1 MPTITVDL
9 DAIDITVSRRVI
21 LGVIQDLAASI
32 GLPHHTKVMLPD
44 SSDPQDL
51 PISTK
56 YEKSDERFP
65 PNVTVLVNA
74 TETYDERGVME
85 TIQSVDENPPI
96 FLDGD
101 LGVTMA
107 PMYVR
112 SKIELEMTWRFPSKS
127 LADRTL
133 QDIRRYSSLFRK
145 GLFHE
150 INYSY
155 TIPGVNLVI
164 LDAIHKTR
172 ESQAGL
178 GEDLNGWFGRCMSE
192 DIKTVSN
199 RDGSYL
205 ELAKEEVQSGVM
217 GTHSYEIVPDE
228 PEDGTTGTTH
238 KVMFNYELTYDK
250 PISTIMRY
258 PILIHN
264 RPLSNKFYDTTIPY
278 ELGLRLQLNSRTK
291 YILDQYSPHNEISG
305 FPNGA
310 PVPPFNDWQPS
321 SIPNGMEG
329 MLRVMLMVD
338 PKNPKDILDLKD
350 LGFYRLTEQ
359 IEDYIRSEGQSVLKP
374 RESAIFI
381 ALYEGDKIQS
391 PEHITIDDDLRITA
405 TGNLDMRKNYHL
417 MVFMYVDLLHLTQPA
432 QERLRND
439 VEVVQDIVVGVEPTV
454 IEKGLVPK
462 PISGGY
468 VPKREFEKAARYIQ
482 EKRRP
487 SVGPMKRSNF
497 RVGQFVLTTDE
508 S

>member
-9 DAIDITVSRRVI
+9 DAIDITVSRRVV
-21 LGVIQDLAASI
+21 LGVIQDLAASL

-44 SSDPQDL
+44 SSDAEDL

-56 YEKSDERFP
+56 YEKSDSRFP
-65 PNVTVLVNA
+65 PNMTVIVNA

-96 FLDGD
+96 LLDED

-127 LADRTL
+127 LADRTI

-155 TIPGVNLVI
+155 HIPGVNLVI
-164 LDAIHKTR
+164 LDQIHKTR
-172 ESQAGL
+172 ESQAPL
-178 GEDLNGWFGRCMSE
+178 NEDMTGWFNRCMSP
-192 DIKTVSN
+192 DVKTVSN
-199 RDGSYL
+199 REGTYL

-217 GTHSYEIVPDE
+217 GTHNYELVPEE
-228 PEDGTTGTTH
+228 PEDGVTGTTH
-238 KVMFNYELTYDK
+238 KVVFNYELTYDK
-250 PISTIMRY
+250 PISMIMRY

-264 RPLSNKFYDTTIPY
+264 VPLSNKFYDTTIPY
-278 ELGLRLQLNSRTK
+278 ELGLRLQLNSKTK

-321 SIPNGMEG
+321 SIPIGMEG
-329 MLRVMLMVD
+329 ILRVMLMVD
-338 PKNPKDILDLKD
+338 KDNPRDVLDLKE
-350 LGFYRLTEQ
+350 LGYYRLTER
-359 IEDYIRSEGQSVLKP
+359 IENYMRSEGQAILKP
-374 RESAIFI
+374 KESAIFI
-381 ALYEGDKIQS
+381 ALYEGENIQS
-391 PEHITIDDDLRITA
+391 PEHITIDEDLVITS
-405 TGNLDMRKNYHL
+405 TGDLDIRKNYHL
-417 MVFMYVDLLHLTQPA
+417 MVFMYTDLLHMTQQA
-432 QERLRND
+432 QERLRED
-439 VEVVQDIVVGVEPTV
+439 VETVQDVVIGVDNTI
-454 IEKGLVPK
+454 IEKGLVPNS
-462 PISGGY
+462 IAGGY

-482 EKRRP
+482 ERRRP
-487 SVGPMKRSNF
+487 SAGPMKRSNF
-497 RVGQFVLTTDE
+497 RVGQFLLTAE
-508 S
+508 EN